1 MVVSGYVALKIQHP
15 KILHYADWTNTRR
28 KYYLNRVTS
37 KTVLDLRR
45 LFNGRTT
52 ILLVNR
58 RKILSALQKVL
69 GTVNTFKCI
78 DVANTGSA
86 SKILSEFMSKRKKKK
101 SYYNYQ
107 RDHWL
112 SIISV
117 VNIHLMLNREVPKSK
132 ILKIVER
139 ELVKYNRDIT
149 PQVLLEKFIN
159 LGLYIVLPK
168 YISHTDGF
176 YREEIVSIPDNK
188 MDRTLG

>member
-37 KTVLDLRR
+37 KNVLDLRR

-58 RKILSALQKVL
+58 HKILSVLQKVL

-78 DVANTGSA
+78 EVANTGSV
-86 SKILSEFMSKRKKKK
+86 SKILSDFMSKRKKKK

-159 LGLYIVLPK
+159 LGVYIVLPK
-168 YISHTDGF
+168 YISYSDGF
-176 YREEIVSIPDNK
+176 YREEIISIPDNK
-188 MDRTLG
+188 IDRTLG